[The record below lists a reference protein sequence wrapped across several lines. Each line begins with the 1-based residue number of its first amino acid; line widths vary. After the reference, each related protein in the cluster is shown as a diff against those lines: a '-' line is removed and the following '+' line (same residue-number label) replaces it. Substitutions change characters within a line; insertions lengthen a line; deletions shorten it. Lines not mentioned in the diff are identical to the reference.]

1 MLWGGL
7 CFLGIGLVIG
17 NINALAMEPLGK
29 IAGLGAALVG
39 FLSSFISFLLGV
51 PIGRAFDGTVLPMIT
66 GFMVL
71 GTVSLIL
78 ILWTGRYTEASDTP
92 TD

>member
-1 MLWGGL
+1 M
-7 CFLGIGLVIG
+7 IG

-39 FLSSFISFLLGV
+39 FLSSFISFVLGV

-78 ILWTGRYTEASDTP
+78 ILWTGRSTEASDTP